1 MIILRQKLYAEL
13 KDVGGDENKL
23 KEIQDR
29 QKKAQ
34 ERKEFKAK
42 KKANR
47 EATRLR
53 AGGPLRNKTPEQ
65 IRRNDPKAWDLYVG
79 NTGHRSKYY
88 LTPEQLERGAVRK
101 YANRITYP
109 GLNQNITTKGEL
121 GYFLVTPKGDIKI
134 ETPRDF
140 YEHQVKPQQTS
151 YVKGLKRHKKIR
163 KVKRA
168 VKNTFKKR
176 V

>member
-1 MIILRQKLYAEL
+1 MILPRQKLYAEL

-29 QKKAQ
+29 QQKAQ

-47 EATRLR
+47 EASRYR
-53 AGGPLRNKTPEQ
+53 ASGQRGHGGARSANHAR
-65 IRRNDPKAWDLYVG
+65 INDRKFWENLIG
-79 NTGHRSKYY
+79 QTGHNSPNKY
-88 LTPEQLERGAVRK
+88 LNAEELETGATRK
-101 YANRITYP
+101 YTRGITYP

-121 GYFLVTPKGDIKI
+121 GYILGGPNGDIKI

-140 YEHQVKPQQTS
+140 YEHEVKSNQT
-151 YVKGLKRHKKIR
+151 YVKSLKRQDR
-163 KVKRA
+163 
-168 VKNTFKKR
+168 
-176 V
+176 